1 MFKRFIKYKKFIPSK
16 LRRFLRKIYFNRVI
30 AYFENLIFFNRVKF
44 SNLEINDKDE
54 IIECGFVG
62 LTAGVSPNIEFVKNT
77 SLETDR
83 GILVNEFMQTNI
95 PDIYAIGD
103 CAQFISIK
111 TPIVI

>member
-54 IIECGFVG
+54 IISNKTKQLIRHSLYEYYELDAISKLRYFDNDFIDLGSSIG
-62 LTAGVSPNIEFVKNT
+62 LTSYSVSQNYLAKKLLLLN
-77 SLETDR
+77 R
-83 GILVNEFMQTNI
+83 
-95 PDIYAIGD
+95 Y
-103 CAQFISIK
+103 
-111 TPIVI
+111 